1 MARNSG
7 DLKLRVARAAEAVL
21 SRQPYVSP
29 IDVFCGIGWLAS
41 TQVDAWRRG
50 RMDSLAPAIQAGPA
64 KIGAA
69 LSIFGEWAKEK
80 GLHPSEAQYMRPTR
94 SGATP
99 LIFSD
104 AADSLT
110 EKSFRTHY
118 VSPGLTE
125 PKRKN
130 LEDKLARAPQPVV
143 FEIVRESQC
152 AECGAEL
159 PRGSFL
165 FMEADQPLCL
175 YCTGFAELEY
185 LPAGDVAL
193 TRRAGKYSARTAVV
207 VRFSRSRGRY
217 ERQGL
222 LVEAAA
228 LEKAERECVD
238 DFEQRAAARIRAA
251 GQRREQDRG
260 MVAEM
265 ATQIVKLFP
274 ACPPAEASAIAEHT
288 AVRGSGR
295 VGRTAAGR
303 AMESSALTAAVIAAV
318 RHRHTA
324 YDQLL
329 ARQTPREVARKQ
341 VAATIDQILTAW
353 RKE

>member
-1 MARNSG
+1 
-7 DLKLRVARAAEAVL
+7 
-21 SRQPYVSP
+21 
-29 IDVFCGIGWLAS
+29 
-41 TQVDAWRRG
+41 
-50 RMDSLAPAIQAGPA
+50 
-64 KIGAA
+64 
-69 LSIFGEWAKEK
+69 
-80 GLHPSEAQYMRPTR
+80 MRPTR

-99 LIFSD
+99 LVFSE
-104 AADSLT
+104 AGDSLI

-125 PKRKN
+125 PKRKR
-130 LEDKLARAPQPVV
+130 LEEKLARAPQPVV
-143 FEIVRESQC
+143 FEIVRESEC

-175 YCTGFAELEY
+175 HCTGFGELEY

-238 DFEQRAAARIRAA
+238 DFEQRAAARIRGAE
-251 GQRREQDRG
+251 QRREQDRG

-265 ATQIVKLFP
+265 ARQIAKLFP
-274 ACPPAEASAIAEHT
+274 GCPPAEASAIAEHT

-295 VGRTAAGR
+295 GGRSAAGR
-303 AMESSALTAAVIAAV
+303 AMESAALTAAVVAAV

-329 ARQTPREVARKQ
+329 ARQTPREMARKQ
-341 VAATIDQILTAW
+341 VAATIDNILTAW